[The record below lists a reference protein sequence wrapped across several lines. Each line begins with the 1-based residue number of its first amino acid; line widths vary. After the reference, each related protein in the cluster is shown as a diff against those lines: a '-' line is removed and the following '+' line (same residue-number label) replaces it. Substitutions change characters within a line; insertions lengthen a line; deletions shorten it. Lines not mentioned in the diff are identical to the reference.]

1 MGTIFRKELA
11 DHFSSARFAI
21 LISLI
26 AMVSLV
32 TTYMVGADLK
42 EQLAGH
48 AIPKLVFLMLFT
60 SSGSF
65 FSLTQFIAFFGPLI
79 GLVLGFDAVNRER
92 NSGTLSKLLS
102 QPIYRDAVINGK
114 FFAGVATVSIMLT
127 ALVLLISGLGLVMLG
142 VVPGVEEVARLMVY
156 LVVSIFYISFWLGV
170 SILFSIIFRSTAS
183 SALSA
188 LALWIFFGFFIAFGA
203 SLIANTLAP
212 VENPKDLDQVV
223 FNAEVTKGVSLV
235 SPVVLYSEATS
246 TIMDPFRKTTKSMVL
261 AGRYEQASMARFQN
275 PLPLGQSV
283 LVVVPYLTT
292 LLAITFICFGV
303 SYLTFMRQEI
313 RSV

>member
-1 MGTIFRKELA
+1 
-11 DHFSSARFAI
+11 
-21 LISLI
+21 
-26 AMVSLV
+26 
-32 TTYMVGADLK
+32 
-42 EQLAGH
+42 
-48 AIPKLVFLMLFT
+48 
-60 SSGSF
+60 
-65 FSLTQFIAFFGPLI
+65 
-79 GLVLGFDAVNRER
+79 
-92 NSGTLSKLLS
+92 
-102 QPIYRDAVINGK
+102 
-114 FFAGVATVSIMLT
+114 
-127 ALVLLISGLGLVMLG
+127 LG